1 MHPTG
6 FEPVTFLRKW
16 IMSPVP
22 STTRSRVQFWNLWDL
37 NPCAYVTMSIPKGPM
52 IYK

>member
-1 MHPTG
+1 MHLTG

-22 STTRSRVQFWNLWDL
+22 STTRPQMQNG
-37 NPCAYVTMSIPKGPM
+37 AGGI
-52 IYK
+52 